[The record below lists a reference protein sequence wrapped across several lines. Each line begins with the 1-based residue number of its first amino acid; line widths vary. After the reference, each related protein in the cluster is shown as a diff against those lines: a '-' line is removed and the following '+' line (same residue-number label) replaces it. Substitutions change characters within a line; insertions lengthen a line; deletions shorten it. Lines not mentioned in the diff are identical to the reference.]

1 MENDNF
7 NRQVYDL
14 FKFYK
19 TNIVRLSS
27 EKEQREYLVNY
38 FEQNDF
44 TIENAKRFLS
54 IIEKDLKAP
63 YTNIDVYIN
72 IVCIGAAIGTGITT
86 KRIFVAC
93 FFGLAMIVYNIYR
106 QITKRNK
113 LRSII
118 QIRDILK

>member
-1 MENDNF
+1 MGNDNF

-54 IIEKDLKAP
+54 I
-63 YTNIDVYIN
+63 N
-72 IVCIGAAIGTGITT
+72 
-86 KRIFVAC
+86 
-93 FFGLAMIVYNIYR
+93 
-106 QITKRNK
+106 
-113 LRSII
+113 SIS
-118 QIRDILK
+118 QK